1 MGSLAHI
8 RAVQEYNEIDTDQG
22 VERIYLY
29 YKHSSSHIYT
39 DKQMVDIIESPLWG
53 KMLFLDGVLQSTL
66 KDEVIY
72 HNALVHPLM
81 NSLKYRDSIL
91 ILGGGEG
98 ATAREVLRWPV
109 KSVTMVDYDEELVEH
124 MKIYGKEWSCNS
136 FNDPRLNIIYD
147 DAWAHLQSNVHYD
160 AIIIDLTDPELKVQR
175 WRLLLDMVMKCIKQT
190 QGSFVMNAGMY
201 VPWNIETIRVIKN
214 MIVNLCSQYTE
225 YTYKIYTT
233 FVPSF
238 NGEWTF
244 IVVYRKEQYDIELE
258 NLSII
263 PAWIRRS
270 MRALTNDLI
279 DNKADTKANTRPIYI
294 DE

>member
-1 MGSLAHI
+1 MGSLPRI
-8 RAVQEYNEIDTDQG
+8 RAVQEYNENDKDQG
-22 VERIYLY
+22 VERTYIY
-29 YKHSSSHIYT
+29 YKSSSSHIYT
-39 DKQMVDIIESPLWG
+39 DKQMVDIIESPTWG
-53 KMLFLDGVLQSTL
+53 KMLFLDGVLQSTT

-72 HNALVHPLM
+72 HNALIHPLM
-81 NSLKYRDSIL
+81 NILNYRDSIL

-124 MKIYGKEWSCNS
+124 MKVYGKDWSCNS
-136 FNDPRLNIIYD
+136 FNDPRLKVIYD

-175 WRLLLDMVMKCIKQT
+175 WRLLLDMVMKCIKQPM
-190 QGSFVMNAGMY
+190 GSFVMNAGMY
-201 VPWNIETIRVIKN
+201 VPWNIDTLRIIKN
-214 MIVNLCSQYTE
+214 MISNLCSQNTD

-244 IVVYRKEQYDIELE
+244 ILVYRKERPNIELE
-258 NLSII
+258 TLSII

-270 MRALTNDLI
+270 IRVLSNDFI
-279 DNKADTKANTRPIYI
+279 NNIADTRATTAPIYI
-294 DE
+294 D